1 VKRIWSEDELHEHW
15 SLSTEEQALLTRKT
29 SRGQLGFALLLKAFA
44 LETRF
49 PRDRAELPPAVIEYL
64 ALQLGTSPDTLN
76 TYDWHGHTGRNH
88 RQAIREWL
96 GFRTPTADDA
106 AQLVAWLRQDIL
118 PADPTEAHVV
128 DVALTWYREQGI
140 EPPANAFLRR
150 LLRSTLRMHETEC
163 CAQFAAQ
170 LPPTLPQALD
180 VLLEPAVPPQ
190 QGEASMESPGED
202 PIPFNRL
209 RADPGRVGVASV
221 LKEIR
226 KLRTLTA
233 LELPALLFAPIPPKV
248 LATYALRAATEPPSD
263 LRRRPTATRLT
274 LLAAFCWQRRKGII
288 DGLVD
293 LLLQVVHR
301 ITVRAEKKVVKELR
315 KDVQHVHGKT
325 TLLYKLAEAAVTQPD
340 GTVRDVVFP
349 AVGEATLHRLVQESR
364 TQGPAYRYHVHSMV
378 RRSYSHHYR
387 QMMPHLLEALTFR
400 SNNALHR
407 PVIEA
412 LTWLQTPRD
421 SPQQYVSPDE
431 VPLTGIVR
439 PGLWELVVEQD
450 RAGRPR
456 INRINYEIC
465 VLQGHSHCQWQ
476 SRTCWCAV
484 RRVRRGAVVGVPIL
498 LALTLR
504 LMERL
509 GRGGLRR
516 RAPWSM
522 SPLCTWLARAA

>member
-1 VKRIWSEDELHEHW
+1 VKCIWSEDELHEHW
-15 SLSTEEQALLTRKT
+15 SLSTEEQGLLTRKT

-49 PRDRAELPPAVIEYL
+49 PRDRDERPLAVIEYL
-64 ALQLGTSPDTLN
+64 ALQLGTPPETLD

-96 GFRTPTADDA
+96 GFRPPTADDA
-106 AQLVAWLRQDIL
+106 AQLVAWLRQAIL
-118 PADPTEAHVV
+118 PTDPTEAHVV

-140 EPPANAFLRR
+140 EPPASAFLRR
-150 LLRSTLRMHETEC
+150 LLRSTLRTHETAF

-170 LPPTLPQALD
+170 LPPTLPPALD
-180 VLLEPAVPPQ
+180 VFLEPAVSPQ
-190 QGEASMESPGED
+190 QDETSLESPGED
-202 PIPFNRL
+202 PIPFNSL
-209 RADPGRVGVASV
+209 RAAPGRVGVASV

-233 LELPALLFAPIPPKV
+233 LALPASLFAPMPPKG

-263 LRRRPTATRLT
+263 RRRRPVATRLT

-301 ITVRAEKKVVKELR
+301 ITVRAEKKVVKELL
-315 KDVQHVHGKT
+315 KAVQHVHGKT
-325 TLLYKLAEAAVTQPD
+325 TLLSKLAEAAVTQPD
-340 GTVRDVVFP
+340 GTVRAVVFP
-349 AVGEATLHRLVQESR
+349 AVGEATLHRLGQESQ
-364 TQGPAYRYHVHSMV
+364 TQGPAYRYHVHSIV

-387 QMMPHLLEALTFR
+387 QMMPHLLEAMNFR

-407 PVIEA
+407 PVSAA
-412 LTWLQTPRD
+412 LRWLQTHRD
-421 SPQQYVSPDE
+421 RPQQYVSPDE

-450 RAGRPR
+450 RAGQPR

-465 VLQGHSHCQWQ
+465 VLQALREGVRCTEIWEGADRYRNPDDDVPQDF
-476 SRTCWCAV
+476 AV
-484 RRVRRGAVVGVPIL
+484 HRG
-498 LALTLR
+498 R
-504 LMERL
+504 Y
-509 GRGGLRR
+509 
-516 RAPWSM
+516 
-522 SPLCTWLARAA
+522 